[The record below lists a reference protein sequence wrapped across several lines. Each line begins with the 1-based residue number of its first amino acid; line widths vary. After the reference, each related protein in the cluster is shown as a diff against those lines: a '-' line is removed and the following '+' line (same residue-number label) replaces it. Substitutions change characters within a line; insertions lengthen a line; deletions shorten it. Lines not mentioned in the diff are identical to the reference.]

1 MLITRAVTVR
11 GVPFLRLPD
20 TMALL
25 HLYVVRREPVR
36 QQRLAQRGA
45 MDRHP
50 DSVGERVAGH
60 QVRLLLDVSDFPFS
74 SMPIRTVS

>member
-20 TMALL
+20 TMAL
-25 HLYVVRREPVR
+25 HPYVIRREPVC
-36 QQRLAQRGA
+36 QQRLAQRVLGNGSRTRSGNELPGIRSGFSSTYA
-45 MDRHP
+45 I
-50 DSVGERVAGH
+50 
-60 QVRLLLDVSDFPFS
+60 FPFS

>member
-25 HLYVVRREPVR
+25 HPYVIRREPVR

-45 MDRHP
+45 WNGSRARSGNELP
-50 DSVGERVAGH
+50 GIRSGFSSTYAI
-60 QVRLLLDVSDFPFS
+60 FPFS